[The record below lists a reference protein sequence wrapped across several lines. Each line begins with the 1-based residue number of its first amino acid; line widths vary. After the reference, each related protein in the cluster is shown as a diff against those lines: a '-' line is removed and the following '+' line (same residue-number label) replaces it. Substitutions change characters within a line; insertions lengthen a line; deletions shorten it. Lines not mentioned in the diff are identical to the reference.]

1 MKQANLNISSFNND
15 SNQVL
20 EILNNKIDFNLH
32 NLSETNQQLIIKL
45 SSVRDRLERTLKR
58 YSNIANRLS
67 DLFDMD
73 NLKLY
78 DLASFIYDNEEKYNM
93 DDFHSFCN
101 FSFFEFEDF
110 LENELS
116 YKYHDLVEYI
126 GRTSSFYYNL
136 NLDNFLHD
144 YMEYNFCN
152 FDNER
157 FIQYDIHERGIIK
170 IDEME
175 DILYSLIIHDLPFSY
190 TEEDEKNID
199 QDDLEAE
206 LEELI
211 TDLDQLQSG
220 LIKEFFNDDKNKS
233 VIKLFKHIKS
243 FKDNQ
248 IELFLDYVDG
258 E

>member
-15 SNQVL
+15 NNQVL
-20 EILNNKIDFNLH
+20 EILSNKMDFNLH

-199 QDDLEAE
+199 QDDLETE

-211 TDLDQLQSG
+211 TDLDQLQFG

-243 FKDNQ
+243 FKDKQ

>member
-15 SNQVL
+15 NNQVL
-20 EILNNKIDFNLH
+20 EILNNKIDFDLH

-45 SSVRDRLERTLKR
+45 MSVRDRLERTLKR

-110 LENELS
+110 LENELC
-116 YKYHDLVEYI
+116 YKFYDLVDYI

-144 YMEYNFCN
+144 YMEYNFLN

-157 FIQYDIHERGIIK
+157 FIQYDIHESGKIE
-170 IDEME
+170 IDEIE
-175 DILYSLIIHDLPFSY
+175 DILYDLLISDLPFSY

-199 QDDLEAE
+199 QDDLEAV

-220 LIKEFFNDDKNKS
+220 LINEFFNGYKNKA
-233 VIKLFKHIKS
+233 VMKLFKYIKS

-248 IELFLDYVDG
+248 IELFLDYVS
-258 E
+258 EE